1 MGLRLIH
8 VEGKNAGGMAR
19 VYRDNDWQEYR
30 VKFYRDGVYEG
41 AESDHHTDDKGDAIA
56 TAQLWVKRPRI
67 GNGVVLSEGDDRQ
80 EMIDAIARTPED
92 QRQSF
97 FLSLSHE
104 KQALARDILGDTAF
118 DKYVWAKK
126 PTRFK
131 CSNCQSSFL
140 RLPGVRE
147 TKCPYC
153 DTSMERASNPE
164 TGPAGSTIQTQAE
177 VNEFVRKMNETTL
190 FAAGA
195 YGRTPKIKDWQNG
208 KDFVALDPPKWE
220 GGRYFSIRDVETIYN
235 LGYRKIVF
243 GGHEGFDVELV
254 MQ

>member
-8 VEGKNAGGMAR
+8 TEGKNAGAMAK

-41 AESDHHTDDKGDAIA
+41 EASDHHTDDKGDAVA

-67 GNGVVLSEGDDRQ
+67 GNGLVLSEGDERQ
-80 EMIDAIARTPED
+80 EMTDAIARTPED

-118 DKYVWAKK
+118 DKYVWAPRK
-126 PTRFK
+126 
-131 CSNCQSSFL
+131 
-140 RLPGVRE
+140 G
-147 TKCPYC
+147 
-153 DTSMERASNPE
+153 NPE
-164 TGPAGSTIQTQAE
+164 KGPAGSTIQTQAE
-177 VNEFVRKMNETTL
+177 VNEFVRKMNETVL
-190 FAAGA
+190 YAAPLGKTR
-195 YGRTPKIKDWQNG
+195 GIKAWEKNEVFQA
-208 KDFVALDPPKWE
+208 VAPPHWDGSPFFRSSDAE
-220 GGRYFSIRDVETIYN
+220 RIYN
-235 LGYRKIVF
+235 MGYRTIRVV
-243 GGHEGFDVELV
+243 GGTGDGFTVELV